1 MVMEYMYPP
10 WSSAKE
16 RVTKVWPTLGNF
28 SNSCRTK
35 SASASWG
42 MSTPPWLTVV
52 MDDVMLSPPYRV
64 YRAVQ
69 PVVVR
74 ANAWWFKPSWLAS
87 LFTGLV
93 SSNPNVYTMSDP
105 PCALLATTLRHTV
118 TLGGAMVAAVK
129 EQTFPLLS
137 WRLFGVVPPFVE
149 VHVVASALKAA
160 QSISTVRPSFA
171 KHVAAPKPRSSAWTV
186 SLVLLMA
193 MQVADVAMAML
204 VAVSVYVRRNVPPSR
219 GAARLVNRSS

>member
-1 MVMEYMYPP
+1 
-10 WSSAKE
+10 
-16 RVTKVWPTLGNF
+16 
-28 SNSCRTK
+28 
-35 SASASWG
+35 

-74 ANAWWFKPSWLAS
+74 VNAWWFKPSCDAS

-129 EQTFPLLS
+129 EQAFPPPSL
-137 WRLFGVVPPFVE
+137 VV
-149 VHVVASALKAA
+149 VHALESAMEAA
-160 QSISTVRPSFA
+160 QSTSTVTPSFA

-193 MQVADVAMAML
+193 KQVADVAMAML